1 MGEKLPSKPSNPGG
15 ADFTQ
20 SHSHHEQG
28 RRTNAMERMMC
39 HQLLALCP
47 SCKIRNFGDNAH
59 QELIAELGLINQPA
73 SKTTKAMRKKF
84 GRGRSHQIWQHSDPQ
99 RHGSRVPAFALSQGI
114 HGLSEANC
122 AV

>member
-28 RRTNAMERMMC
+28 RRTNAVKRMMC

-47 SCKIRNFGDNAH
+47 SCKIRNFGDNAPREH
-59 QELIAELGLINQPA
+59 FAVLGNRTRPA
-73 SKTTKAMRKKF
+73 SKTTKAMRKKNGL
-84 GRGRSHQIWQHSDPQ
+84 GRPHHIEQHNDRQ
-99 RHGSRVPAFALSQGI
+99 RLCSRVPAFALLLQAQC
-114 HGLSEANC
+114 LTEVNC

>member
-28 RRTNAMERMMC
+28 SRANAVERMMC

-84 GRGRSHQIWQHSDPQ
+84 GRGRSHQVWQHNDRQ
-99 RHGSRVPAFALSQGI
+99 GHCSRVPAFALLLQAQC
-114 HGLSEANC
+114 LTEVNC